1 MSLDR
6 SQRLALPLLIIGA
19 MLVSAS
25 GIYAKLSEVGPTT
38 TGFYRMFLSMP
49 VYAVVLLLQD
59 RWRPGT
65 PAGIGP
71 SKGIA
76 PTVSKR
82 AWGALWLSGLFLA
95 LDLIAWH
102 WSMHYISAAM
112 STLLACTAPVW
123 VALMGFLFM
132 HERFSNRF
140 LLGLVIA
147 MAGVTLLVLGGS
159 QALHINDGIGVV
171 CGLLAALC
179 YSFYIRGVKIARETL
194 RVSQLMFWNAVISS
208 VILLPVAVFTESDLA
223 PHTLA
228 GWATV
233 FGLAM
238 TSQVIG
244 QGLIGWSLA
253 HLSASFSALTLLL
266 TPIGTALLGW
276 FILGETLTALQIGG
290 GTAVLIGIS
299 LAKPR
304 SRPVPEVEP
313 NTETGKASTD
323 AAKPPKGVAA

>member
-6 SQRLALPLLIIGA
+6 LQRLALPLLIVGA

-49 VYAVVLLLQD
+49 VYAVILLLQD
-59 RWRPGT
+59 RWRPAT
-65 PAGIGP
+65 P
-71 SKGIA
+71 KNIA

-95 LDLIAWH
+95 LDLIAWR
-102 WSMHYISAAM
+102 WSMHYISAAI

-140 LLGLVIA
+140 LLGLAIA

-159 QALHINDGIGVV
+159 QALHISDGIGVV

-179 YSFYIRGVKIARETL
+179 YSFYIRGVKIARESL

-208 VILLPVAVFTESDLA
+208 VILLPVALFTESHLV
-223 PHTLA
+223 PHSFA

-276 FILGETLTALQIGG
+276 IILGETLTALQIGG

-304 SRPVPEVEP
+304 SRPVPEAELE
-313 NTETGKASTD
+313 TEVGKVPTD
-323 AAKPPKGVAA
+323 AKPPKGVAA